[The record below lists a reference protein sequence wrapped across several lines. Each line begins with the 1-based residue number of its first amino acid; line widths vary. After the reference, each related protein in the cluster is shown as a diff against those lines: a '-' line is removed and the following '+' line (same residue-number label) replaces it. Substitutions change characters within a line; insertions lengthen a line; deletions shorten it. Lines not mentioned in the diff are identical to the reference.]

1 MLTKLPNEEDSTLL
15 RSKHKSH
22 ERHSMPPSMLGRNP
36 CKQFL
41 SQKLGGRPFRAVRKV
56 SRKVEK

>member
-1 MLTKLPNEEDSTLL
+1 MLTRLPNAEDSTFL

-22 ERHSMPPSMLGRNP
+22 ARHSISPHMLGRNP

-56 SRKVEK
+56 SRKIEK